1 MNPTLAEA
9 APSEAT
15 PSVRRPDDGPKLQSQ
30 LTDPSRSIMRRYADV
45 YVGTPRLLDLIRYEV
60 VTTLFGSMRGAF
72 GLAFRKVF
80 YPGLFKRVGSG
91 TAIGPGLT
99 LRHGGKVELGDRVII
114 DESCL
119 LEARGAEDSGI
130 VIGDDV
136 IMSRNTALS
145 CKNGHITIGPGVGF
159 GSHCLVHSIG
169 SSHVRVGAKV
179 AIGSYCYFVGGGQYH
194 TDRLDIPICE
204 QGQNLQ
210 GGIEIGDGSWLG
222 ARVTV
227 LDGVTIG
234 RGAIIGAG
242 AVVTRDVPDFGIAV
256 GVPAK
261 VVSIRSEST
270 DLPQEVLGADLS

>member
-1 MNPTLAEA
+1 MNPTVTEA
-9 APSEAT
+9 PPASELGESTKEA
-15 PSVRRPDDGPKLQSQ
+15 KLQSQ
-30 LTDPSRSIMRRYADV
+30 LTDTSRSIVQRYAEV
-45 YVGTPRLLDLIRYEV
+45 YVGSTSLLDLVHYEL
-60 VTTLFGSMRGAF
+60 VTSLFGAFRGAL
-72 GLAFRKVF
+72 GLALRKVF
-80 YPGLFKRVGSG
+80 YPGLFGRMGG
-91 TAIGPGLT
+91 GCAIGKNLT
-99 LRHGGKVELGDRVII
+99 LRHGSKVELGNRVIV

-119 LEARGAEDSGI
+119 LEARGPDDSGI

-145 CKNGHITIGPGVGF
+145 CKGGHITVGAGVGF

-169 SSHVRVGAKV
+169 SSHVQIGEKV

-194 TDRLDIPICE
+194 TDRLDLPICE

-210 GGIEIGDGSWLG
+210 GGIRIGDGSWLG

-234 RGAIIGAG
+234 KGAIVGAG
-242 AVVTRDVPDFGIAV
+242 AVVTKDVPDFGIAV

-261 VVSIRSEST
+261 TVSIRGENDSQNPGSIGAN
-270 DLPQEVLGADLS
+270 LP